1 MPTVSGP
8 DKFIYIYIYIIT
20 EASSFVVQGLESR
33 ADGDVATVA
42 TVATVERHTERV
54 EPGGHSIENES
65 PWESGGSNA
74 PKNDGLES
82 DHWDRSRRGQ
92 RLSGTVTQPQ
102 LVLPSLSSHTET
114 ATVRAASSRTRSSA
128 WRCNVWPQDVA
139 DNVAAVLLVLLLLQ
153 LLQLVLLSQALVL
166 LRVLQA
172 LVLL

>member
-1 MPTVSGP
+1 MTCPRSAVQKSL
-8 DKFIYIYIYIIT
+8 YIA
-20 EASSFVVQGLESR
+20 EADPFVVQGLESR

-42 TVATVERHTERV
+42 TVERHTERV
-54 EPGGHSIENES
+54 EPGGLSIENES
-65 PWESGGSNA
+65 PWESAVPNA

-102 LVLPSLSSHTET
+102 PVLPSLSSHTET
-114 ATVRAASSRTRSSA
+114 ATVCAASSRTRSSA
-128 WRCNVWPQDVA
+128 WRCNVHVWPQDVA
-139 DNVAAVLLVLLLLQ
+139 DDVAAVLLVLLLLLQ

-166 LRVLQA
+166 LRVLQV